1 MLQDQFTAGHDA
13 SAFAVQI
20 VCVDGDGD
28 EAVAREALQDVIVA
42 LVIRD
47 GIAGG
52 GAAGMIS
59 PGIDPYAVIAM
70 KIDDQGMLT
79 GSNGLVCTRG
89 NAGVIDHSPEVHV
102 GISRCRAAFRSRDGD
117 SVWQVV

>member
-1 MLQDQFTAGHDA
+1 
-13 SAFAVQI
+13 
-20 VCVDGDGD
+20 
-28 EAVAREALQDVIVA
+28 
-42 LVIRD
+42 
-47 GIAGG
+47 
-52 GAAGMIS
+52 
-59 PGIDPYAVIAM
+59 M

-117 SVWQVV
+117 SVWQVVRRGGHVMGSGPRGIPHVFRLVAAKPAFVLVVVFVLVIAGRR